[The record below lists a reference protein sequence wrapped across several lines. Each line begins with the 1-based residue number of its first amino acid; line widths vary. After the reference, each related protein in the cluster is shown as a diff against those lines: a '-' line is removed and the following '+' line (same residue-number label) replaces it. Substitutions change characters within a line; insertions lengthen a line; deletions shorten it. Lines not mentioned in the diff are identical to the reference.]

1 METKSIQAIALTIK
15 LIITKNILEKTTF
28 HLVCGIHDGVEKAK
42 EEDNPAIRDW
52 REETVADQEEA
63 GPCSARLV

>member
-15 LIITKNILEKTTF
+15 LTITKNILERTTF
-28 HLVCGIHDGVEKAK
+28 HLVCGIHDGVEESR
-42 EEDNPAIRDW
+42 EEDNPAIRAC
-52 REETVADQEEA
+52 REETVAAQEEA